1 MPSGY
6 LISIPIPTYLDDLT
20 SAAKEWTARKKAAI
34 NEKQKEVVEEVPP
47 WE

>member
-6 LISIPIPTYLDDLT
+6 LISIPQTTYLDDLT
-20 SAAKEWTARKKAAI
+20 SAARAWTERKKAAI
-34 NEKQKEVVEEVPP
+34 TEKQKDEVEEVPP